1 MCGIAGFIGRVSI
14 SEGRA
19 RLEALAGTLAHRGPD
34 AKGFFQ
40 AMFDHG
46 QRQIGLAH
54 QRLSIID
61 LATGDQPMQS
71 DTGQVQLVFNGEI
84 YNYKSLRSELQ
95 AKGLVFRT
103 SSDTET
109 VLRAYEVYGFDC
121 LSHFRGMFAFAI
133 WDGDRQQLFMARD
146 RYGEKPLF
154 FAHVEES
161 FVFASEMKAF
171 LAWPGFVPRLDHDT
185 LPLFLQYRYAP
196 GPATLL
202 SGIRKLL
209 PGCYGV
215 WRDGHYVEHRYYRPP
230 DAQIVNASAR
240 EDDASERYLAK
251 LDESVELMMASDVS
265 YGAFLS
271 GGIDSSAIVALM
283 AAHSGQ
289 PVKTFS
295 VGFEEAGYSELAYAG
310 QVAQHFATDHH
321 ELSIS
326 GRDVAEWLPYAAYL
340 RDNPIAE
347 PADIPMLLL
356 AREAHHSVKMVL
368 TGEGS
373 DESLGGYPKHV
384 FERRVG
390 AYQRIPRAVRRWMVE
405 PVVDALP
412 YSARRVR
419 TAALAMGEER
429 FTERMP
435 RWFGA
440 LSADEV
446 EQLLGDTPCLNGARY
461 PFESDPDNSPLRR
474 ILYFDQTSWLPDN
487 LLERG
492 DRMTMAAS
500 IESRMPFMD
509 HELIEVASS
518 MPDTMR
524 VGHGTTKRVLRMAM
538 QKILP
543 TEILE
548 RPKVGFTMP
557 VHIWLREGLK
567 ELLQQQLLA
576 GDSVSAQ
583 LLDRP
588 ILERLVREHLTCR
601 RNHEKTLWMLL
612 NFELW
617 SKRFGVQV

>member
-1 MCGIAGFIGRVSI
+1 MCGIAGFIGRLSVA
-14 SEGRA
+14 EGRA

-34 AKGFFQ
+34 ARGFFQ

-46 QRQIGLAH
+46 ERQIGLAH
-54 QRLSIID
+54 RRLSIID

-71 DTGQVQLVFNGEI
+71 DSGRTQLVFNGEI
-84 YNYKSLRSELQ
+84 YNYKALRSALE
-95 AKGLVFRT
+95 AKGLTFRT
-103 SSDTET
+103 TSDTET
-109 VLRAYEVYGFDC
+109 VIRAYEIYGVDC

-133 WDGDRQQLFMARD
+133 WDGDRKQLFVARD

-154 FAHVEES
+154 FAHLDEH

-171 LAWPGFVPRLDHDT
+171 LAWPGFVPRLDHET

-202 SGIRKLL
+202 GQIRKLM
-209 PGCYGV
+209 PGCYGI

-230 DAQIVNASAR
+230 DAQAASAMAR
-240 EDDASERYLAK
+240 EDDASERFLAK
-251 LDESVELMMASDVS
+251 LDESVELMMASDVP

-283 AAHSGQ
+283 ATHSGKA
-289 PVKTFS
+289 VKTFS
-295 VGFEEAGYSELAYAG
+295 VGFDEAGYSELAYAG
-310 QVAQHFATDHH
+310 QVAQHFGTDHH

-326 GRDVAEWLPYAAYL
+326 GRDVAEWLPEAAYL
-340 RDNPIAE
+340 RDNPVAE

-356 AREAHHSVKMVL
+356 AREAHRSVKMVL

-390 AYQRIPRAVRRWMVE
+390 AYQRIPRAIRRWVVE

-412 YSARRVR
+412 YSSRRVR
-419 TAALAMGEER
+419 TAALSMGEER

-440 LSADEV
+440 LSAAEV
-446 EQLLGDTPCLNGARY
+446 EQLLGDAPCLNGARY
-461 PFESDPDNSPLRR
+461 PFESDPHNSALRR

-509 HELIEVASS
+509 HELIEFASS
-518 MPDTMR
+518 LSDSMR
-524 VGHGTTKRVLRMAM
+524 VGHGTSKRVLRMAM
-538 QKILP
+538 KQVLP
-543 TEILE
+543 VDILE
-548 RPKVGFTMP
+548 RPKVGFAMP

-567 ELLQQQLLA
+567 DLLQQQLLT
-576 GDSVSAQ
+576 GDSISAR
-583 LLDRP
+583 LFDRS
-588 ILERLVREHLTCR
+588 ILERFVREHLTSR

-617 SKRFGVQV
+617 ARRFDVQI